1 MRDWIGSALLLGATI
16 AAPAGAQQA
25 EGQWQGTLGSVG
37 RIALEIRRDHASG
50 YEGTIEAVDQSPE
63 RRPVTDLRV
72 LGDTLSFRLPAI
84 DGRFEGK
91 WDPAIKGWSGH
102 WTQRGGQGS
111 LVLTPGVPESHPI
124 VGGLD
129 GSWDAALPVGGAR
142 LRIVL
147 HIRTGPRGT
156 IAKLDSPDQLATGL
170 PIDAV
175 TRDGDTVSLEMP
187 AFDASFAGMLT
198 ADGKRIE
205 GRWIQGGSGLPIT
218 FERRDPATTRSAPE
232 RPQTPAK
239 PYPYREVEA
248 IYDNP
253 AAAGVKLAGTL
264 TVPSGAGPFPA
275 AVLISGSGG
284 QDRDGSLFGHKP
296 FLVLADHLTR
306 NGIAVLRFDDRGVGQ
321 STGTR
326 EGATSADFATDVAA
340 GLAWLRTRPEID
352 HARVGLIGASE
363 GGIIAPMIA
372 ADDPHV
378 AFVVLLAAPA
388 GKGDLLW
395 LSQQQ
400 SIARSMG
407 ADQADLDRQADV
419 NRAVLAALRDA
430 PDPATAKSR
439 LRNVLAALPAGERPA
454 PAAADELLKR
464 MSDPWM
470 LWFLNYDPAPALAR
484 VRVPILALNG
494 SQDVQVDA
502 KTNLAAIRSA
512 AAGNPDVTA
521 AELPGLNHLFQTA
534 ASGAVGEYADIEET
548 FAPAALRLIS
558 EWIGALAANQRGA
571 TARSR

>member
-1 MRDWIGSALLLGATI
+1 MREWIRSLLLLCAIVT
-16 AAPAGAQQA
+16 APAEAQQA

-37 RIALEIRRDHASG
+37 RIALEVRRGQAGG

-63 RRPVTDLRV
+63 RRSVADLRV
-72 LGDTLSFRLPAI
+72 SSDTLSFSLPAI
-84 DGRFEGK
+84 GGRFEGK
-91 WDPAIKGWSGH
+91 WNPAIKGWSGQ
-102 WTQRGGQGS
+102 WTQRGGEDS
-111 LVLTPGVPESHPI
+111 LVLTPGVPESHP
-124 VGGLD
+124 VVSGLD

-170 PIDAV
+170 PVDAV
-175 TRDGDTVSLEMP
+175 RRDGDAVSLEMT
-187 AFDASFAGMLT
+187 AFDASFAGNLS

-205 GRWIQGGSGLPIT
+205 GRWIQSGSGAPIT
-218 FERRDPATTRSAPE
+218 FERRDPAAARSAPK

-248 IYDNP
+248 SYDNP
-253 AAAGVKLAGTL
+253 AATGVKLAGTL
-264 TVPSGAGPFPA
+264 TVPSGVGPFPA
-275 AVLISGSGG
+275 ALLISGSGG
-284 QDRDGSLFGHKP
+284 QHRDGSLFGHKP

-306 NGIAVLRFDDRGVGQ
+306 NGIAVLRSDDRGVGQ

-352 HARVGLIGASE
+352 PARVGLIGASE

-372 ADDPHV
+372 ADDPGV

-395 LSQQQ
+395 FSQQQ

-407 ADQADLDRQADV
+407 ANQTDLDKQENI
-419 NRAVLAALRDA
+419 NRAVIAALRNA
-430 PDPATAKSR
+430 PDTATAKSR
-439 LRNVLAALPAGERPA
+439 LRNVLAALPASERPA

-470 LWFLNYDPAPALAR
+470 LWFLNYDSAPALAR

-494 SQDVQVDA
+494 SKDMQVDA
-502 KTNLAAIRSA
+502 KANLAAIRSA
-512 AAGNPDVTA
+512 AAGNLDFTA
-521 AELPGLNHLFQTA
+521 VELPGLNHLFQTA
-534 ASGAVGEYADIEET
+534 SSGAVGEYADIEET
-548 FAPAALRLIS
+548 FAPDALRLIS
-558 EWIGALAANQRGA
+558 EWIMALATNHSG
-571 TARSR
+571 TAAPSR